1 MAVMEFADAGRV
13 YVLLEHYRRILEE
26 VDRLLEQFAC
36 LLEDWAVMGVADADL
51 DR

>member
-1 MAVMEFADAGRV
+1 MLGGFA
-13 YVLLEHYRRILEE
+13 VLLEHCLRILEE